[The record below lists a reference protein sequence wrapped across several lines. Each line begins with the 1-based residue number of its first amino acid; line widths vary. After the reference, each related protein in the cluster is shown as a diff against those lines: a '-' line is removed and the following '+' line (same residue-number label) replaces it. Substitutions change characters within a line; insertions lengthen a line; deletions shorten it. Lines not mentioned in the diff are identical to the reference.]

1 MDNIRTSQE
10 IGLIQTAINLA
21 SVCNSDEV
29 VNEVGMTMPM
39 PAINIREQVPEIVDW
54 LRCFGKSKYLFLTP
68 EIALIEEIGNREDC
82 TREEAIIALPG
93 DLEPDMQE
101 RIRNNIPRNIKVT
114 IQSEYE
120 IPRAFYPS
128 NGMIV
133 ICGYVAGG
141 RLMVMPE
148 TYRLIGRY
156 SEFLGKK
163 VFIPYQELDIAARYG
178 HWMEISPDSLSVRWR
193 AES

>member
-1 MDNIRTSQE
+1 MDNIKTSQE

-21 SVCNSDEV
+21 GVYDSDEV
-29 VNEVGMTMPM
+29 VEEVGATMPM
-39 PAINIREQVPEIVDW
+39 PARDISEQVPSIVDW
-54 LRCFGKSKYLFLTP
+54 LRCFGKTKYLFLTP
-68 EIALIEEIGNREDC
+68 EIALIEEIGNHED

-93 DLEPDMQE
+93 DLDSEVQE
-101 RIRNNIPRNIKVT
+101 RIKNNIPHNIKVT

-120 IPRAFYPS
+120 IPRSFYPK

-163 VFIPYQELDIAARYG
+163 VFIPYQELDIAARYN
-178 HWMEISPDSLSVRWR
+178 HWMEISPDNLSVRWR
-193 AES
+193 AE